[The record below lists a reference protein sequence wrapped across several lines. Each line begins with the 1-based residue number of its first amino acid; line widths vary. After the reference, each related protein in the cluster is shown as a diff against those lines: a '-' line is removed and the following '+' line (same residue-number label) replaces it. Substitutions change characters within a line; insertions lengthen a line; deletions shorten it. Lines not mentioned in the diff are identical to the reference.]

1 MVPPGTYEGQI
12 GEGDTDG
19 AVEDYEQGPIEG
31 GGRRRGFEVPPF
43 SIRIDPFNWLIEG
56 RLGLELEVGVW
67 EFITVEL
74 VPVFVV
80 NREPPS
86 FDYSGRED
94 PISQHSNGLGPISGT
109 SIGAGFW
116 LSGRPFSGYVARL
129 VFTNYGYHYRAAS
142 SGRTFD
148 AVDFTER
155 RLMAYFGSHSQFG
168 IFSIGGGIGLAYELN
183 QVARCFTSGG
193 GLLAAT
199 DNCPDDDEQQILL
212 EPGRTNG
219 RAVVDDLNGG
229 LHPFYIEARFS
240 VGLAFD

>member
-1 MVPPGTYEGQI
+1 MQ
-12 GEGDTDG
+12 
-19 AVEDYEQGPIEG
+19 AAEDYEPEPGEG
-31 GGRRRGFEVPPF
+31 GGGRRGFEVPPF

-67 EFITVEL
+67 EFISVEL

-80 NREPPS
+80 NTEPPS

-116 LSGRPFSGYVARL
+116 LAGRPFRGYVARL
-129 VFTNYGYHYRAAS
+129 VFTNYGYQYRAANS
-142 SGRTFD
+142 VRTFD
-148 AVDFTER
+148 TVTFTER

-183 QVARCFTSGG
+183 QVERCFAGGSGA
-193 GLLAAT
+193 LVASN
-199 DNCPDDDEQQILL
+199 DCPDDEQQILV

-219 RAVVDDLNGG
+219 RVVVDDLNGG